1 VKIDVPLSLLAA
13 STFFNST
20 SKSAATTET
29 GGSTYLLYRN
39 GGRFVIGKEEAAS
52 LSEVIYGLGS
62 AAQEN

>member
-1 VKIDVPLSLLAA
+1 VEIDVSLYLLAV

-20 SKSAATTET
+20 SKSATTTET

-39 GGRFVIGKEEAAS
+39 GGRFVTGKDEAAS
-52 LSEVIYGLGS
+52 LSEVIYGIGS

>member
-1 VKIDVPLSLLAA
+1 VEINVPLSLLAA

-20 SKSAATTET
+20 SKSATTTET
-29 GGSTYLLYRN
+29 GGSTYLLYSN
-39 GGRFVIGKEEAAS
+39 GGRIGKEEAAS